1 MDRGGAMEAAVFHNA
16 KEDEHMDAQTFAAG
30 KMKMIQ
36 PQSMKDPK
44 LDKLK
49 EQVLLDWINTSLK
62 AEHIV
67 VQSVEEDLYD
77 GLVLHHLLARLAGVH
92 LTLEEMALTPSAQIH
107 KLEAV
112 LEELDKSLDQQD
124 TKWDVSL
131 IHKKDLLATLHLLV
145 AMVTRFQPEVE
156 LPSDVKVQVV
166 VLEVSRTG
174 IRSDVQ
180 TEVLTEASGLNS
192 QEVSNR
198 RDNNDPMED
207 LLKMEAD
214 KVKQAVLDFVNK
226 TMASVGLQVLDLDKQ
241 FSDGVILLLLIGQL
255 EGFFIPLSDFSLT
268 PHSHEDML
276 RNVSLALNLL
286 ADLGL
291 QVSAVQAQD
300 VVSQDV
306 AATLKV
312 LYALFRKHGGGCKQE
327 VEGKASCDHSCHS

>member
-1 MDRGGAMEAAVFHNA
+1 MDRGGAMEADPFHNA
-16 KEDEHMDAQTFAAG
+16 KEDEHMDAQTFKAG

-36 PQSMKDPK
+36 PDSLKDPK

-49 EQVLLDWINTSLK
+49 EVLLGWINESLK

-77 GLVLHHLLARLAGVH
+77 GLVLHHLLARFAGVH
-92 LTLEEMALTPSAQIH
+92 LTLEEMALTASAQIR

-112 LEELDKSLDQQD
+112 LEELEKRLEQQD

-156 LPSDVKVQVV
+156 LPSNVKVQVV

-174 IRSDVQ
+174 IQSDVQ
-180 TEVLTEASGLNS
+180 TEVLTEDSSSPLFPRRDNA
-192 QEVSNR
+192 QEVS
-198 RDNNDPMED
+198 DTTDDPMEQLMD
-207 LLKMEAD
+207 METM
-214 KVKQAVLDFVNK
+214 LNFVNK
-226 TMASVGLQVLDLDKQ
+226 TMAGVGLQVSDLDQQ

-255 EGFFIPLSDFSLT
+255 EGFFIPLSDFRLT
-268 PHSHEDML
+268 PDSHEHML
-276 RNVSLALNLL
+276 HNVSLALSLL

-306 AATLKV
+306 AGTLKV
-312 LYALFRKHGGGCKQE
+312 LYALFRKHGG
-327 VEGKASCDHSCHS
+327 

>member
-1 MDRGGAMEAAVFHNA
+1 MDRGGAMEADPFHNA
-16 KEDEHMDAQTFAAG
+16 KEDEHMDAQTFKAG

-36 PQSMKDPK
+36 PDSLKDPK

-49 EQVLLDWINTSLK
+49 EVLLGWINESLK

-77 GLVLHHLLARLAGVH
+77 GLVLHHLLARFAGVH
-92 LTLEEMALTPSAQIH
+92 LTLEEMALTASAQIR

-112 LEELDKSLDQQD
+112 LEELEKRLEQQD

-156 LPSDVKVQVV
+156 LPSNVKVQVV

-174 IRSDVQ
+174 IQSDVQ
-180 TEVLTEASGLNS
+180 TEVLTEDRRDNA
-192 QEVSNR
+192 QEVS
-198 RDNNDPMED
+198 DTNDPMEQLMD
-207 LLKMEAD
+207 ME
-214 KVKQAVLDFVNK
+214 VKQ
-226 TMASVGLQVLDLDKQ
+226 TMAGVGLQVSDLDQQ

-255 EGFFIPLSDFSLT
+255 EGFFIPLSDFRLT
-268 PHSHEDML
+268 PDSHEHML
-276 RNVSLALNLL
+276 HNVSLALSLL

-306 AATLKV
+306 AGTLKV
-312 LYALFRKHGGGCKQE
+312 LYALFRKHGG
-327 VEGKASCDHSCHS
+327 

>member
-1 MDRGGAMEAAVFHNA
+1 MDRGGAMEADPFHNA
-16 KEDEHMDAQTFAAG
+16 KEDEHMDAQTFKAG

-36 PQSMKDPK
+36 PDSLKDPK

-49 EQVLLDWINTSLK
+49 EVLLGWINESLK

-77 GLVLHHLLARLAGVH
+77 GLVLHHLLARFAGVH
-92 LTLEEMALTPSAQIH
+92 LTLEEMALTASAQIR

-112 LEELDKSLDQQD
+112 LEELEKRLEQQD

-156 LPSDVKVQVV
+156 LPSNVKVQVV

-174 IRSDVQ
+174 IQSDVQ
-180 TEVLTEASGLNS
+180 TEVLTEDRRDNA
-192 QEVSNR
+192 QEVS
-198 RDNNDPMED
+198 DTNDPMEQLMD
-207 LLKMEAD
+207 ME
-214 KVKQAVLDFVNK
+214 VKQTMLNFVNK
-226 TMASVGLQVLDLDKQ
+226 TMAGVGLQVSDLDQQ

-255 EGFFIPLSDFSLT
+255 EGFFIPLSDFRLT
-268 PHSHEDML
+268 PDSHEHML
-276 RNVSLALNLL
+276 HNVSLALSLL

-306 AATLKV
+306 AGTLKV
-312 LYALFRKHGGGCKQE
+312 LYALFRKHGG
-327 VEGKASCDHSCHS
+327 

>member
-1 MDRGGAMEAAVFHNA
+1 MDGGGAMEADPFHNA
-16 KEDEHMDAQTFAAG
+16 KEDEHMDAQTFKAG

-36 PQSMKDPK
+36 PDSLKDPK

-49 EQVLLDWINTSLK
+49 EQVLLGWINESLK

-77 GLVLHHLLARLAGVH
+77 GLVLHHLLARFAGVH
-92 LTLEEMALTPSAQIH
+92 LTLEEMALTASAQIR

-112 LEELDKSLDQQD
+112 LEELDKRLEQQD
-124 TKWDVSL
+124 TKWEVSL

-156 LPSDVKVQVV
+156 LPSNVKVQVV

-174 IRSDVQ
+174 IQSDVQ
-180 TEVLTEASGLNS
+180 TEVLTEDRGDNA
-192 QEVSNR
+192 QEVS
-198 RDNNDPMED
+198 DTNDPMEQ
-207 LLKMEAD
+207 LMEME
-214 KVKQAVLDFVNK
+214 
-226 TMASVGLQVLDLDKQ
+226 TMAGVGLQVSDLDQQ

-255 EGFFIPLSDFSLT
+255 EGFFIPLSDFRLT
-268 PHSHEDML
+268 PDSHEHRL
-276 RNVSLALNLL
+276 HNVSLALSLL

-306 AATLKV
+306 AGTLKV
-312 LYALFRKHGGGCKQE
+312 LYALFRKHGG
-327 VEGKASCDHSCHS
+327 

>member
-1 MDRGGAMEAAVFHNA
+1 MDGGGAMEADPFHNA
-16 KEDEHMDAQTFAAG
+16 KEDEHMDAQTFKAG

-36 PQSMKDPK
+36 PDSLKDPK

-49 EQVLLDWINTSLK
+49 EQVLLGWINESLK

-77 GLVLHHLLARLAGVH
+77 GLVLHHLLARFAGVH
-92 LTLEEMALTPSAQIH
+92 LTLEEMALTASAQIR

-112 LEELDKSLDQQD
+112 LEELDKRLEQQD
-124 TKWDVSL
+124 TKWEVSL

-156 LPSDVKVQVV
+156 LPSNVKVQVV

-174 IRSDVQ
+174 IQSDVQ
-180 TEVLTEASGLNS
+180 TEVLTEDRGDNA
-192 QEVSNR
+192 QEVS
-198 RDNNDPMED
+198 DTTDDPMEQ
-207 LLKMEAD
+207 LMEME
-214 KVKQAVLDFVNK
+214 VKQ
-226 TMASVGLQVLDLDKQ
+226 TMAGVGLQVSDLDQQ

-255 EGFFIPLSDFSLT
+255 EGFFIPLSDFRLT
-268 PHSHEDML
+268 PDSHEHRL
-276 RNVSLALNLL
+276 HNVSLALSLL

-306 AATLKV
+306 AGTLKV
-312 LYALFRKHGGGCKQE
+312 LYALFRKHGG
-327 VEGKASCDHSCHS
+327 

>member
-1 MDRGGAMEAAVFHNA
+1 MNRGGAMEADVFHNA

-36 PQSMKDPK
+36 PESMKDPK

-49 EQVLLDWINTSLK
+49 EVLLDWINKSLK

-92 LTLEEMALTPSAQIH
+92 LTLEEMALTSSAQIH

-112 LEELDKSLDQQD
+112 LEELDKRLDQQD

-180 TEVLTEASGLNS
+180 TEVLTEDSGFNS

-198 RDNNDPMED
+198 RDNNDPMEQ
-207 LLKMEAD
+207 LLKME
-214 KVKQAVLDFVNK
+214 VKQAVLDFVNK

-276 RNVSLALNLL
+276 HNVSLALNLL

-312 LYALFRKHGGGCKQE
+312 LYALFSKHGGGCKQE
-327 VEGKASCDHSCHS
+327 VEGRASCDHSCHS

>member
-1 MDRGGAMEAAVFHNA
+1 MDGGGAMEADPFHNA
-16 KEDEHMDAQTFAAG
+16 KEDEHMDAQTFKAG

-36 PQSMKDPK
+36 PDSLKDPK

-49 EQVLLDWINTSLK
+49 EQVLLGWINESLK

-77 GLVLHHLLARLAGVH
+77 GLVLHHLLARFAGVH
-92 LTLEEMALTPSAQIH
+92 LTLEEMALTASAQIR

-112 LEELDKSLDQQD
+112 LEELDKRLEQQD
-124 TKWDVSL
+124 TKWEVSL

-156 LPSDVKVQVV
+156 LPSNVKVQVV

-174 IRSDVQ
+174 IQSDVQ
-180 TEVLTEASGLNS
+180 TEVLTEDRGDNA
-192 QEVSNR
+192 QEVS
-198 RDNNDPMED
+198 DTNDPMEQ
-207 LLKMEAD
+207 LMEME
-214 KVKQAVLDFVNK
+214 VKQ
-226 TMASVGLQVLDLDKQ
+226 TMAGVGLQVSDLDQQ

-255 EGFFIPLSDFSLT
+255 EGFFIPLSDFRLT
-268 PHSHEDML
+268 PDSHEHRL
-276 RNVSLALNLL
+276 HNVSLALSLL

-306 AATLKV
+306 AGTLKV
-312 LYALFRKHGGGCKQE
+312 LYALFRKHGG
-327 VEGKASCDHSCHS
+327 

>member
-1 MDRGGAMEAAVFHNA
+1 MDRGGAMEADPFHNA
-16 KEDEHMDAQTFAAG
+16 KEDEHMDAQTFKAG

-36 PQSMKDPK
+36 PDSLKDPK

-49 EQVLLDWINTSLK
+49 EVLLGWINESLK

-77 GLVLHHLLARLAGVH
+77 GLVLHHLLARFAGVH
-92 LTLEEMALTPSAQIH
+92 LTLEEMALTASAQIR

-112 LEELDKSLDQQD
+112 LEELEKRLEQQD

-156 LPSDVKVQVV
+156 LPSNVKVQVV

-174 IRSDVQ
+174 IQSDVQ
-180 TEVLTEASGLNS
+180 TEVLTEDSSSPLFPRRDNA
-192 QEVSNR
+192 QEVS
-198 RDNNDPMED
+198 DTTDDPMEQLMD
-207 LLKMEAD
+207 ME
-214 KVKQAVLDFVNK
+214 VKQ
-226 TMASVGLQVLDLDKQ
+226 TMAGVGLQVSDLDQQ

-255 EGFFIPLSDFSLT
+255 EGFFIPLSDFRLT
-268 PHSHEDML
+268 PDSHEHML
-276 RNVSLALNLL
+276 HNVSLALSLL

-306 AATLKV
+306 AGTLKV
-312 LYALFRKHGGGCKQE
+312 LYALFRKHGG
-327 VEGKASCDHSCHS
+327 

>member
-1 MDRGGAMEAAVFHNA
+1 MDRGGAMEADPFHNA
-16 KEDEHMDAQTFAAG
+16 KEDEHMDAQTFKAG

-36 PQSMKDPK
+36 PDSLKDPK

-49 EQVLLDWINTSLK
+49 EVLLGWINESLK

-77 GLVLHHLLARLAGVH
+77 GLVLHHLLARFAGVH
-92 LTLEEMALTPSAQIH
+92 LTLEEMALTASAQIR

-112 LEELDKSLDQQD
+112 LEELEKRLEQQD

-156 LPSDVKVQVV
+156 LPSNVKVQVV

-174 IRSDVQ
+174 IQSDVQ
-180 TEVLTEASGLNS
+180 TEVLTEDRRDNA
-192 QEVSNR
+192 QEVS
-198 RDNNDPMED
+198 DTTDDPMEQLMD
-207 LLKMEAD
+207 ME
-214 KVKQAVLDFVNK
+214 VKQTMLNFVNK
-226 TMASVGLQVLDLDKQ
+226 TMAGVGLQVSDLDQQ

-255 EGFFIPLSDFSLT
+255 EGFFIPLSDFRLT
-268 PHSHEDML
+268 PDSHEHML
-276 RNVSLALNLL
+276 HNVSLALSLL

-306 AATLKV
+306 AGTLKV
-312 LYALFRKHGGGCKQE
+312 LYALFRKHGG
-327 VEGKASCDHSCHS
+327 

>member
-1 MDRGGAMEAAVFHNA
+1 MDRGGAMEADPFHNA
-16 KEDEHMDAQTFAAG
+16 KEDEHMDAQTFKAG

-36 PQSMKDPK
+36 PDSLKDPK

-49 EQVLLDWINTSLK
+49 EVLLGWINESLK

-77 GLVLHHLLARLAGVH
+77 GLVLHHLLARFAGVH
-92 LTLEEMALTPSAQIH
+92 LTLEEMALTASAQIR

-112 LEELDKSLDQQD
+112 LEELEKRLEQQD

-156 LPSDVKVQVV
+156 LPSNVKVQVV

-174 IRSDVQ
+174 IQSDVQ
-180 TEVLTEASGLNS
+180 TEVLTEDSSSPLFPRRDNA
-192 QEVSNR
+192 QEVS
-198 RDNNDPMED
+198 DTNDPMEQLMD
-207 LLKMEAD
+207 ME
-214 KVKQAVLDFVNK
+214 VKQ
-226 TMASVGLQVLDLDKQ
+226 TMAGVGLQVSDLDQQ

-255 EGFFIPLSDFSLT
+255 EGFFIPLSDFRLT
-268 PHSHEDML
+268 PDSHEHML
-276 RNVSLALNLL
+276 HNVSLALSLL

-306 AATLKV
+306 AGTLKV
-312 LYALFRKHGGGCKQE
+312 LYALFRKHGG
-327 VEGKASCDHSCHS
+327 

>member
-1 MDRGGAMEAAVFHNA
+1 MDRGGAMEADPFHNA
-16 KEDEHMDAQTFAAG
+16 KEDEHMDAQTFKAG

-36 PQSMKDPK
+36 PDSLKDPK

-49 EQVLLDWINTSLK
+49 EVLLGWINESLK

-77 GLVLHHLLARLAGVH
+77 GLVLHHLLARFAGVH
-92 LTLEEMALTPSAQIH
+92 LTLEEMALTASAQIR

-112 LEELDKSLDQQD
+112 LEELEKRLEQQD

-156 LPSDVKVQVV
+156 LPSNVKVQVV

-174 IRSDVQ
+174 IQSDVQ
-180 TEVLTEASGLNS
+180 TEVLTEDSSSPLFPRRDNA
-192 QEVSNR
+192 QEVS
-198 RDNNDPMED
+198 DTNDPMEQLMD
-207 LLKMEAD
+207 ME
-214 KVKQAVLDFVNK
+214 VKQTMLNFVNK
-226 TMASVGLQVLDLDKQ
+226 TMAGVGLQVSDLDQQ

-255 EGFFIPLSDFSLT
+255 EGFFIPLSDFRLT
-268 PHSHEDML
+268 PDSHEHML
-276 RNVSLALNLL
+276 HNVSLALSLL

-306 AATLKV
+306 AGTLKV
-312 LYALFRKHGGGCKQE
+312 LYALFRKHGG
-327 VEGKASCDHSCHS
+327 

>member
-1 MDRGGAMEAAVFHNA
+1 MDRGGAMEADPFHNA
-16 KEDEHMDAQTFAAG
+16 KEDEHMDAQTFKAG

-36 PQSMKDPK
+36 PDSLKDPK

-49 EQVLLDWINTSLK
+49 EVLLGWINESLK

-77 GLVLHHLLARLAGVH
+77 GLVLHHLLARFAGVH
-92 LTLEEMALTPSAQIH
+92 LTLEEMALTASAQIR

-112 LEELDKSLDQQD
+112 LEELEKRLEQQD

-156 LPSDVKVQVV
+156 LPSNVKVQVV

-174 IRSDVQ
+174 IQSDVQ
-180 TEVLTEASGLNS
+180 TEVLTEDRRDNA
-192 QEVSNR
+192 QEVS
-198 RDNNDPMED
+198 DTNDPMEQLMD
-207 LLKMEAD
+207 METM
-214 KVKQAVLDFVNK
+214 LNFVNK
-226 TMASVGLQVLDLDKQ
+226 TMAGVGLQVSDLDQQ

-255 EGFFIPLSDFSLT
+255 EGFFIPLSDFRLT
-268 PHSHEDML
+268 PDSHEHML
-276 RNVSLALNLL
+276 HNVSLALSLL

-306 AATLKV
+306 AGTLKV
-312 LYALFRKHGGGCKQE
+312 LYALFRKHGG
-327 VEGKASCDHSCHS
+327 

>member
-1 MDRGGAMEAAVFHNA
+1 MDGGGAMEADPFHNA
-16 KEDEHMDAQTFAAG
+16 KEDEHMDAQTFKAG

-36 PQSMKDPK
+36 PDSLKDPK

-49 EQVLLDWINTSLK
+49 EQVLLGWINESLK

-77 GLVLHHLLARLAGVH
+77 GLVLHHLLARFAGVH
-92 LTLEEMALTPSAQIH
+92 LTLEEMALTASAQIR

-112 LEELDKSLDQQD
+112 LEELDKRLEQQD
-124 TKWDVSL
+124 TKWEVSL

-156 LPSDVKVQVV
+156 LPSNVKVQVV

-174 IRSDVQ
+174 IQSDVQ
-180 TEVLTEASGLNS
+180 TEVLTEDRGDNA
-192 QEVSNR
+192 QEVS
-198 RDNNDPMED
+198 DTTDDPMEQ
-207 LLKMEAD
+207 LMEME
-214 KVKQAVLDFVNK
+214 VKQTMLNFVNK
-226 TMASVGLQVLDLDKQ
+226 TMAGVGLQVSDLDQQ

-255 EGFFIPLSDFSLT
+255 EGFFIPLSDFRLT
-268 PHSHEDML
+268 PDSHEHRL
-276 RNVSLALNLL
+276 HNVSLALSLL

-306 AATLKV
+306 AGTLKV
-312 LYALFRKHGGGCKQE
+312 LYALFRKHGG
-327 VEGKASCDHSCHS
+327 

>member
-1 MDRGGAMEAAVFHNA
+1 MDGGGAMEADPFHNA
-16 KEDEHMDAQTFAAG
+16 KEDEHMDAQTFKAG

-36 PQSMKDPK
+36 PDSLKDPK

-49 EQVLLDWINTSLK
+49 EQVLLGWINESLK

-77 GLVLHHLLARLAGVH
+77 GLVLHHLLARFAGVH
-92 LTLEEMALTPSAQIH
+92 LTLEEMALTASAQIR

-112 LEELDKSLDQQD
+112 LEELDKRLEQQD
-124 TKWDVSL
+124 TKWEVSL

-156 LPSDVKVQVV
+156 LPSNVKVQVV

-174 IRSDVQ
+174 IQSDVQ
-180 TEVLTEASGLNS
+180 TEVLTEDRGDNA
-192 QEVSNR
+192 QEVS
-198 RDNNDPMED
+198 DTTDDPMEQ
-207 LLKMEAD
+207 LMEME
-214 KVKQAVLDFVNK
+214 
-226 TMASVGLQVLDLDKQ
+226 TMAGVGLQVSDLDQQ

-255 EGFFIPLSDFSLT
+255 EGFFIPLSDFRLT
-268 PHSHEDML
+268 PDSHEHRL
-276 RNVSLALNLL
+276 HNVSLALSLL

-306 AATLKV
+306 AGTLKV
-312 LYALFRKHGGGCKQE
+312 LYALFRKHGG
-327 VEGKASCDHSCHS
+327 

>member
-1 MDRGGAMEAAVFHNA
+1 MDGGGAMEADPFHNA
-16 KEDEHMDAQTFAAG
+16 KEDEHMDAQTFKAG

-36 PQSMKDPK
+36 PDSLKDPK

-49 EQVLLDWINTSLK
+49 EQVLLGWINESLK

-77 GLVLHHLLARLAGVH
+77 GLVLHHLLARFAGVH
-92 LTLEEMALTPSAQIH
+92 LTLEEMALTASAQIR

-112 LEELDKSLDQQD
+112 LEELDKRLEQQD
-124 TKWDVSL
+124 TKWEVSL

-156 LPSDVKVQVV
+156 LPSNVKVQVV

-174 IRSDVQ
+174 IQSDVQ
-180 TEVLTEASGLNS
+180 TEVLTEDRGDNA
-192 QEVSNR
+192 QEVS
-198 RDNNDPMED
+198 DTNDPMEQ
-207 LLKMEAD
+207 LMEMETM
-214 KVKQAVLDFVNK
+214 LNFVNK
-226 TMASVGLQVLDLDKQ
+226 TMAGVGLQVSDLDQQ

-255 EGFFIPLSDFSLT
+255 EGFFIPLSDFRLT
-268 PHSHEDML
+268 PDSHEHRL
-276 RNVSLALNLL
+276 HNVSLALSLL

-306 AATLKV
+306 AGTLKV
-312 LYALFRKHGGGCKQE
+312 LYALFRKHGG
-327 VEGKASCDHSCHS
+327 

>member
-1 MDRGGAMEAAVFHNA
+1 MDRGGAMEADPFHNA
-16 KEDEHMDAQTFAAG
+16 KEDEHMDAQTFKAG

-36 PQSMKDPK
+36 PDSLKDPK

-49 EQVLLDWINTSLK
+49 EVLLGWINESLK

-77 GLVLHHLLARLAGVH
+77 GLVLHHLLARFAGVH
-92 LTLEEMALTPSAQIH
+92 LTLEEMALTASAQIR

-112 LEELDKSLDQQD
+112 LEELEKRLEQQD

-156 LPSDVKVQVV
+156 LPSNVKVQVV

-174 IRSDVQ
+174 IQSDVQ
-180 TEVLTEASGLNS
+180 TEVLTEDRRDNA
-192 QEVSNR
+192 QEVS
-198 RDNNDPMED
+198 DTTDDPMEQLMD
-207 LLKMEAD
+207 METM
-214 KVKQAVLDFVNK
+214 LNFVNK
-226 TMASVGLQVLDLDKQ
+226 TMAGVGLQVSDLDQQ

-255 EGFFIPLSDFSLT
+255 EGFFIPLSDFRLT
-268 PHSHEDML
+268 PDSHEHML
-276 RNVSLALNLL
+276 HNVSLALSLL

-306 AATLKV
+306 AGTLKV
-312 LYALFRKHGGGCKQE
+312 LYALFRKHGG
-327 VEGKASCDHSCHS
+327 

>member
-1 MDRGGAMEAAVFHNA
+1 MDRGGAMEADPFHNA
-16 KEDEHMDAQTFAAG
+16 KEDEHMDAQTFKAG

-36 PQSMKDPK
+36 PDSLKDPK

-49 EQVLLDWINTSLK
+49 EVLLGWINESLK

-77 GLVLHHLLARLAGVH
+77 GLVLHHLLARFAGVH
-92 LTLEEMALTPSAQIH
+92 LTLEEMALTASAQIR

-112 LEELDKSLDQQD
+112 LEELEKRLEQQD

-156 LPSDVKVQVV
+156 LPSNVKVQVV

-174 IRSDVQ
+174 IQSDVQ
-180 TEVLTEASGLNS
+180 TEVLTEDSSSPLFPRRDNA
-192 QEVSNR
+192 QEVS
-198 RDNNDPMED
+198 DTTDDPMEQLMD
-207 LLKMEAD
+207 ME
-214 KVKQAVLDFVNK
+214 VKQTMLNFVNK
-226 TMASVGLQVLDLDKQ
+226 TMAGVGLQVSDLDQQ

-255 EGFFIPLSDFSLT
+255 EGFFIPLSDFRLT
-268 PHSHEDML
+268 PDSHEHML
-276 RNVSLALNLL
+276 HNVSLALSLL

-306 AATLKV
+306 AGTLKV
-312 LYALFRKHGGGCKQE
+312 LYALFRKHGG
-327 VEGKASCDHSCHS
+327 

>member
-1 MDRGGAMEAAVFHNA
+1 MDRGGAMEADPFHNA
-16 KEDEHMDAQTFAAG
+16 KEDEHMDAQTFKAG

-36 PQSMKDPK
+36 PDSLKDPK

-49 EQVLLDWINTSLK
+49 EVLLGWINESLK

-77 GLVLHHLLARLAGVH
+77 GLVLHHLLARFAGVH
-92 LTLEEMALTPSAQIH
+92 LTLEEMALTASAQIR

-112 LEELDKSLDQQD
+112 LEELEKRLEQQD

-156 LPSDVKVQVV
+156 LPSNVKVQVV

-174 IRSDVQ
+174 IQSDVQ
-180 TEVLTEASGLNS
+180 TEVLTEDRRDNA
-192 QEVSNR
+192 QEVS
-198 RDNNDPMED
+198 DTTDDPMEQLMD
-207 LLKMEAD
+207 ME
-214 KVKQAVLDFVNK
+214 VKQ
-226 TMASVGLQVLDLDKQ
+226 TMAGVGLQVSDLDQQ

-255 EGFFIPLSDFSLT
+255 EGFFIPLSDFRLT
-268 PHSHEDML
+268 PDSHEHML
-276 RNVSLALNLL
+276 HNVSLALSLL

-306 AATLKV
+306 AGTLKV
-312 LYALFRKHGGGCKQE
+312 LYALFRKHGG
-327 VEGKASCDHSCHS
+327 